1 MVLRG
6 GSSRFVVESKWFEIV
21 IEELGGRLKGCIW
34 ERSRGF
40 ESWIRF
46 GEASLRCLL
55 EGVETCCREVDD
67 QRWAI
72 EWVEGNRKFRME
84 RRLNKAGRFILC
96 SVRDM
101 EAKRYSIIF
110 PEGKGQAS
118 GWNSLAVRLRGLGVT
133 PTEGLKI
140 SNVPEFPVKPKGV
153 LKVQWK
159 EKGVEMKSFAE
170 AVNSSPRR
178 AGESVW
184 LEVGENEELDPSV
197 WEVKGKLSIAALGR
211 GIMLFE
217 FDQAQ
222 EAERVLARG
231 KRSLKDN
238 WLILDKW
245 NPEVGCSLKNPNAVE
260 TWVRVVG
267 LPLHFWCF
275 EVFKSIGDGC
285 GGFIA
290 VDEGTKSMSELQ
302 WARILVK
309 RVDWEVVPAGSSSG
323 KGGLRAGEE
332 VDVPLRVACC
342 GSQRKG
348 MEQLG
353 SSWGCRWR
361 YETWRVMEKKLS
373 FPLLKP
379 LQMGLLRG
387 DGLVASR
394 PSGKGMDLG
403 RGPRPNPCSFSEGMS
418 GEAGGP
424 IQAGALLD
432 EVSDGFETPYSLPR
446 AQFMQSIP
454 ISRGVSQDAR
464 GEVDPLVGLPRD
476 SSARVSSQMM
486 DRGFLTDE
494 ALAKR
499 LPGMDGCRWDDSYLA
514 RFSKFLGFS
523 TDGFEG
529 EVLNL
534 LLRTKRRREQNL
546 KKGTSGTTK
555 FDRELKKL
563 EWSINYTGARK
574 EKSVVREGGETKIQE
589 MSQGVIHSLGVG
601 RFLGWGAVD
610 ARGAAGGVVVFWDK
624 RVLEL
629 VGLEVG
635 LENFW
640 EELGA
645 IRGLWTDPWCIGGS
659 LYVEWGLNGQS
670 WSRLDRFLISEDW
683 ENHFSGV
690 SQCTLPRPVSDHYPI
705 LLDGGGVRRGPI
717 PFRFENMWLK
727 EEGFKELLRGWWQGF
742 NYSVGVNL
750 RMALGRVSFWD
761 DQERQRTLN
770 EQELEARKEAKEEFK
785 KWAIMEEISWRQ
797 KSRQIWLK
805 EGDKNTGFFH
815 KMANS
820 NSRRNCLKKIK
831 VRGVWLS
838 DEQDIQRGVV
848 RAYQDLL
855 SDPGGWHP
863 SMSSLEFDSIGRE
876 ERCQAGGNV
885 LFGRGVSGPFGAKWG
900 QGSWTGWISH
910 CLLAV
915 LLGFRQRRIMG
926 LFKDFFERGKFVRS
940 LNSTFLVLVPKKG
953 GAEDL
958 RDYRPISLVGGLY
971 KILAKV
977 LANRLKKVVGKV
989 VSSPKMPLLK
999 EGKSLTQR

>member
-184 LEVGENEELDPSV
+184 LEVGENEVRGRLEHLKHCLIGRWGSVSVPPPELDLVRSWTRQS

-309 RVDWEVVPAGSSSG
+309 RVDWEVPSSVHIALGTGCFALHLWWESAPWFSQVVPAGSSSG

-332 VDVPLRVACC
+332 ADVPLRVACC

-353 SSWGCRWR
+353 
-361 YETWRVMEKKLS
+361 MEQLGLQVEARDVACNGEKLS

-387 DGLVASR
+387 DGLVAK
-394 PSGKGMDLG
+394 PS
-403 RGPRPNPCSFSEGMS
+403 
-418 GEAGGP
+418 
-424 IQAGALLD
+424 
-432 EVSDGFETPYSLPR
+432 
-446 AQFMQSIP
+446 
-454 ISRGVSQDAR
+454 
-464 GEVDPLVGLPRD
+464 
-476 SSARVSSQMM
+476 
-486 DRGFLTDE
+486 
-494 ALAKR
+494 
-499 LPGMDGCRWDDSYLA
+499 
-514 RFSKFLGFS
+514 
-523 TDGFEG
+523 
-529 EVLNL
+529 
-534 LLRTKRRREQNL
+534 
-546 KKGTSGTTK
+546 
-555 FDRELKKL
+555 
-563 EWSINYTGARK
+563 
-574 EKSVVREGGETKIQE
+574 
-589 MSQGVIHSLGVG
+589 
-601 RFLGWGAVD
+601 
-610 ARGAAGGVVVFWDK
+610 
-624 RVLEL
+624 
-629 VGLEVG
+629 
-635 LENFW
+635 
-640 EELGA
+640 
-645 IRGLWTDPWCIGGS
+645 
-659 LYVEWGLNGQS
+659 
-670 WSRLDRFLISEDW
+670 
-683 ENHFSGV
+683 
-690 SQCTLPRPVSDHYPI
+690 
-705 LLDGGGVRRGPI
+705 
-717 PFRFENMWLK
+717 
-727 EEGFKELLRGWWQGF
+727 
-742 NYSVGVNL
+742 
-750 RMALGRVSFWD
+750 
-761 DQERQRTLN
+761 
-770 EQELEARKEAKEEFK
+770 
-785 KWAIMEEISWRQ
+785 
-797 KSRQIWLK
+797 
-805 EGDKNTGFFH
+805 
-815 KMANS
+815 
-820 NSRRNCLKKIK
+820 
-831 VRGVWLS
+831 
-838 DEQDIQRGVV
+838 
-848 RAYQDLL
+848 
-855 SDPGGWHP
+855 
-863 SMSSLEFDSIGRE
+863 
-876 ERCQAGGNV
+876 
-885 LFGRGVSGPFGAKWG
+885 
-900 QGSWTGWISH
+900 
-910 CLLAV
+910 
-915 LLGFRQRRIMG
+915 
-926 LFKDFFERGKFVRS
+926 
-940 LNSTFLVLVPKKG
+940 
-953 GAEDL
+953 
-958 RDYRPISLVGGLY
+958 
-971 KILAKV
+971 
-977 LANRLKKVVGKV
+977 
-989 VSSPKMPLLK
+989 
-999 EGKSLTQR
+999 